1 MTKLGVPKKGAVARL
16 RKLYNERR
24 ESTLT
29 SIREKRE
36 EALKNK
42 KQDEK
47 PTKKIAKDSR
57 DLESL

>member
-1 MTKLGVPKKGAVARL
+1 MTKLKTPKPGAVARL

-36 EALKNK
+36 EALKN
-42 KQDEK
+42 EK
-47 PTKKIAKDSR
+47 PVEKPAKKIAKNSH
-57 DLESL
+57 DLESP